1 MKLKTKLSTVFSALK
16 YKNFRYFWTG
26 QCISLLG
33 TWIQRTAQSWLVYSL
48 TKSAFLLGL
57 LGVFQFGPVL
67 LFSLFAG
74 VIIDRFP
81 KKNLLIITQIV
92 FMVQSLVL
100 ALLVWLNIVRYWQ
113 ILILA
118 LIFGF
123 AQTLDLP
130 VRQSF
135 YVELVEKDDLLNAI
149 SLNSTIINLAKVVGP
164 SIAGVLLVKMGAA
177 ACFFINGISFIP
189 VIYGLSKIIV
199 QNNILKKNHEN
210 IIKEIKDSIM
220 YIVKTDVLRFTVI
233 LMIIVCVFSANS
245 EVIIPVFTS
254 EILKMGAKT
263 YSFLLSTFGIGA
275 FCGAI
280 YMASRSKRGLSNVIL
295 IADSILI
302 SVAQILTYF
311 FSQYYFVAILIGFIG
326 FFYLTFLNMSNST
339 LQMNITDEYRGR
351 VMSVYALISSG
362 SAPIGNSFAG
372 YVMQTGGA
380 NMGYFMCGLF
390 TLVPVV
396 VLLLVR
402 KTKQSSKLFSR

>member
-1 MKLKTKLSTVFSALK
+1 MKLKTKLSTVFSSLK

-26 QCISLLG
+26 QCISLMG
-33 TWIQRTAQSWLVYSL
+33 TWIQRTAQAWLVYSI
-48 TKSAFLLGL
+48 TKSAFLLGF

-81 KKNLLIITQIV
+81 KKKLLIVTQIV
-92 FMVQSLVL
+92 FMVQSLIL
-100 ALLVWLNIVRYWQ
+100 AFLVWLNIVRYWQ
-113 ILILA
+113 IAVLA

-135 YVELVEKDDLLNAI
+135 YVELVGKDDLMNAI

-164 SIAGVLLVKMGAA
+164 SIAGILLVKLGTA

-189 VIYGLSKIIV
+189 VIYGLHKIKA
-199 QNNILKKNHEN
+199 QNNTLKRNHEN
-210 IIKEIKDSIM
+210 IIREIIDSIQ
-220 YIVKTDVLRFTVI
+220 YIIRKDALRLTVI
-233 LMIIVCVFSANS
+233 LMIIVCTFSANS

-254 EILKMGAKT
+254 EILKMGAKE
-263 YSFLLSTFGIGA
+263 YSFLLSAFGIGA

-280 YMASRSKRGLSNVIL
+280 FMASRSKHGLNNVIL

-302 SVAQILTYF
+302 SIAQILTYF
-311 FSQYYFVAILIGFIG
+311 FSQYYFVAILIGLIG

-339 LQMNITDEYRGR
+339 LQMNITDDYRGR

-372 YVMQTGGA
+372 YIMQTAGDLSPK
-380 NMGYFMCGLF
+380 N
-390 TLVPVV
+390 
-396 VLLLVR
+396 
-402 KTKQSSKLFSR
+402 